1 VRARESRSIY
11 ASGAHSSVYCN
22 IHFAEAPLLLELGA
36 AYLQLIDVA
45 LRGATRKQ
53 KTMKKLEGKIAL
65 VTGGTT
71 GIGLAAAKLF
81 AAEGAR
87 VYVTGTNPQ
96 SLAAARAELGDTA
109 EVIASDAGSTADIEA
124 LAKRFADSGGLDV
137 LLLNAGI
144 AKFAP
149 IESMPEQTFDDTFRI
164 NVKGPWLA
172 LKHFGPLLRTGGA
185 VVVNTSINN
194 QLGMAGSAVYA
205 ASKAAL
211 RSLVRVAANELAPK
225 GVRVNAVSPGPIETP
240 LYGKLG
246 FGADQLQGMAKGLVA
261 QIPLGRF
268 GTPDEVA
275 KSALFLASTD
285 SSFMTGEE
293 IVLDGGM
300 TRV

>member
-1 VRARESRSIY
+1 
-11 ASGAHSSVYCN
+11 
-22 IHFAEAPLLLELGA
+22 
-36 AYLQLIDVA
+36 
-45 LRGATRKQ
+45 
-53 KTMKKLEGKIAL
+53 MKKLEGKIAL

-87 VYVTGTNPQ
+87 VFVTGTNPQ
-96 SLAAARAELGDTA
+96 SLEAARRELTGVA
-109 EVIASDAGSTADIEA
+109 EVIASDAGSTADIIA
-124 LAKRFADSGGLDV
+124 LAARFADSAGLDV
-137 LLLNAGI
+137 LFLNAGI
-144 AKFAP
+144 AKFAS
-149 IESMPEQTFDDTFRI
+149 IESMSEQVFDDTFRI

-172 LKHFGPLLRTGGA
+172 LKHFAPALRSGGA
-185 VVVNTSINN
+185 IVMNSSINN

-211 RSLVRVAANELAPK
+211 RSLVRVAATELAPR
-225 GVRVNAVSPGPIETP
+225 GIRVNAVSPGPIETP

-246 FGADQLQGMAKGLVA
+246 FGAEQLQGMAQGLVA

-275 KSALFLASTD
+275 KSALFLATSD

>member
-1 VRARESRSIY
+1 
-11 ASGAHSSVYCN
+11 
-22 IHFAEAPLLLELGA
+22 
-36 AYLQLIDVA
+36 
-45 LRGATRKQ
+45 
-53 KTMKKLEGKIAL
+53 MKKLEGKIAL

-87 VYVTGTNPQ
+87 VYVTGSNPQ
-96 SLAAARAELGDTA
+96 SLEVARGELSGVA
-109 EVIASDAGSTADIEA
+109 EVIASDAGSAADVAA
-124 LAKRFADSGGLDV
+124 LAKRFAGSGGLDV
-137 LLLNAGI
+137 LLLNAGV
-144 AKFAP
+144 AKFGA
-149 IESMPEQTFDDTFRI
+149 IESMDEQTFDDTFRI
-164 NVKGPWLA
+164 NVKGPWLS
-172 LKHFGPLLRTGGA
+172 LKHFGPILRRGGA
-185 VVVNTSINN
+185 VVMTSSINN
-194 QLGMAGSAVYA
+194 QLGMAGSAAYA
-205 ASKAAL
+205 ASKGAL
-211 RSLVRVAANELAPK
+211 RSLVRVAAGELAAR

-246 FGADQLQGMAKGLVA
+246 FGTEQLQGMAQGLVA

-275 KSALFLASTD
+275 KSALFLASSD

>member
-1 VRARESRSIY
+1 
-11 ASGAHSSVYCN
+11 
-22 IHFAEAPLLLELGA
+22 
-36 AYLQLIDVA
+36 
-45 LRGATRKQ
+45 
-53 KTMKKLEGKIAL
+53 MKKLEGKIAL

-87 VYVTGTNPQ
+87 VYVTGSSPQ
-96 SLAAARAELGDTA
+96 TLAAARSELGGVA
-109 EVIASDAGSTADIEA
+109 EVIASDAGSAADIEA

-144 AKFAP
+144 AKFGP
-149 IESMPEQTFDDTFRI
+149 IESLSEQTFDDTFRI
-164 NVKGPWLA
+164 NVKGPWLS
-172 LKHFGPLLRTGGA
+172 LKHFGPILRRGGA
-185 VVVNTSINN
+185 VVMTSSINN

-211 RSLVRVAANELAPK
+211 RSLVRVAATELAPR

-246 FGADQLQGMAKGLVA
+246 FGPEQLQGMAQGLVA

-268 GTPDEVA
+268 GTPEEVA
-275 KSALFLASTD
+275 KSALFLASSD

>member
-1 VRARESRSIY
+1 
-11 ASGAHSSVYCN
+11 
-22 IHFAEAPLLLELGA
+22 
-36 AYLQLIDVA
+36 
-45 LRGATRKQ
+45 
-53 KTMKKLEGKIAL
+53 MKKLEGKIAL

-87 VYVTGTNPQ
+87 VYVTGSNPE
-96 SLAAARAELGDTA
+96 SLDAARRELSGVA
-109 EVIASDAGSTADIEA
+109 EVIASDAGSAADIAA
-124 LAKRFADSGGLDV
+124 LAKRFADGGLDV

-144 AKFAP
+144 AKFGA
-149 IESMPEQTFDDTFRI
+149 IETMSEQTFDDTFRI
-164 NVKGPWLA
+164 NVKGPWLS
-172 LKHFGPLLRTGGA
+172 LKHFAPLMRNGGA
-185 VVVNTSINN
+185 VVMTSSINN
-194 QLGMAGSAVYA
+194 QLGMAGSAAYA

-211 RSLVRVAANELAPK
+211 RSLVRVAANELAAH
-225 GVRVNAVSPGPIETP
+225 GVRVNAVSPGPIGTP

-246 FGADQLQGMAKGLVA
+246 YSAEQLKGMADGLVS

-268 GTPDEVA
+268 GTSEEVA
-275 KSALFLASTD
+275 RSALFLASSD